1 MQDKLFIRD
10 LGDGLVMRRSTVA
23 DADALADFN
32 AKIHGNNEADGVRV
46 AAWTRDLLTRPHPT
60 FEAADF
66 TIVEETASGRIVSSC
81 NLISQQW
88 AYEGIPFG
96 VGRVELV
103 GTLAEFRGRG
113 LIRAQF
119 DEIHKW
125 SAARGEVMQSITGI
139 PYFYRQFGYEMGL
152 ELGGGRVGFE
162 PLIARLKDGEGEP
175 FLIRPATEADILF
188 ILEVYS
194 HAQKRSLITTH
205 RDEKIL
211 RYEISGKSETNV
223 NRAEFHI
230 IETADHEAVGYLS
243 HPWFNW
249 NLGLVLFEFE
259 LKPGASWL
267 EVAPSVY
274 RYALATGKEYAR
286 RDNEALETKSGA
298 AFWHGTAHPAY
309 AVLRD
314 RLPRVRASYAWYVR
328 VADVAGFVH
337 HIAPALEKRLAESYL
352 PGYSGAL
359 HYNFY
364 RNGLKLVFDK
374 GRLKEVE
381 SYKPAAGMK
390 SDAGFPDLAFLQL
403 LFGYRSL
410 DELRA
415 SFADCYAESEDAHVV
430 TSTLFP
436 KKPSLVIGIV

>member
-1 MQDKLFIRD
+1 MQDERFIRD
-10 LGDGLVMRRSTVA
+10 LGGGLVMRRSTPA
-23 DADALADFN
+23 DADALAEFN
-32 AKIHGNNEADGVRV
+32 AKTHSDNEADGMRV

-60 FEAADF
+60 FDAADF
-66 TIVEETASGRIVSSC
+66 TIVEETAAGRIVSSC

-103 GTLAEFRGRG
+103 GTLAEFRNRG
-113 LIRAQF
+113 LVRAQF
-119 DEIHKW
+119 DELHKW
-125 SAARGEVMQSITGI
+125 SAARGEMLQSITGI

-162 PLIARLKDGEGEP
+162 PLIPRLKEGESEP
-175 FLIRPATEADILF
+175 FLIRPAAEADIPF
-188 ILEVYS
+188 ILETYS
-194 HAQKRSLITTH
+194 HAQRRSLVTSH

-211 RYEISGKSETNV
+211 RYEIFGKSENNV
-223 NRAEFHI
+223 NRVEFRV
-230 IETADHEAVGYLS
+230 IETVDHKSVGYLT
-243 HPWFNW
+243 HPRYNW

-259 LKPGASWL
+259 LKPGVSWL

-274 RYALATGKEYAR
+274 RYALAKGKEYAL
-286 RDNEALETKSGA
+286 RDNDPPETKNGV

-309 AVLRD
+309 AVLRE
-314 RLPRVRASYAWYVR
+314 RLPRVRLSYAWYVR
-328 VADVAGFVH
+328 VPDLAGFIR

-352 PGYSGAL
+352 PGYSGTL
-359 HYNFY
+359 HYTFY
-364 RNGLKLVFDK
+364 RDGLKLVFEK
-374 GRLKEVE
+374 GKLKGVE
-381 SYKPAAGMK
+381 SYKPAPGMT

-415 SFADCYAESEDAHVV
+415 HYADCYADSEDAHVV
-430 TSTLFP
+430 TAALFP
-436 KKPSLVIGIV
+436 KKPSLVIGLA

>member
-1 MQDKLFIRD
+1 MQNNLFIQD
-10 LGDGLVMRRSTVA
+10 LGDGLILRHAAPS

-32 AKIHGNNEADGVRV
+32 AKIHGESETDAPRL

-60 FEAADF
+60 FAPGDF

-113 LIRAQF
+113 LVRAQF
-119 DEIHKW
+119 EELHKW
-125 SAARGEVMQSITGI
+125 SAARGEALQSITGI

-162 PLIARLKDGEGEP
+162 PLFPRLKEGESEP
-175 FLIRPATEADILF
+175 FVIRPVREDDIQFMLK
-188 ILEVYS
+188 VYA
-194 HAQKRSLITTH
+194 HAQKRSLITSH

-211 RYEISGKSETNV
+211 HYEIFGKSAENV
-223 NRAEFHI
+223 NCPEFRVIERADGEP
-230 IETADHEAVGYLS
+230 VGYLS
-243 HPWFNW
+243 HPPFNW

-259 LKPGASWL
+259 LKPGVSWL
-267 EVAPSVY
+267 EVSPSVA
-274 RYALATGKEYAR
+274 RYALAKGKEYAQ
-286 RDNEALETKSGA
+286 RDNEPLEMRNSA

-314 RLPRVRASYAWYVR
+314 RLPRVRLAYAWYVR
-328 VADVAGFVH
+328 VPDLAGFVR
-337 HIAPALEKRLAESYL
+337 HIAPALEQRLAESYL
-352 PGYSGAL
+352 VGYSGTLA
-359 HYNFY
+359 YTFY
-364 RNGLKLVFDK
+364 RDGLKLVFEK
-374 GRLKEVE
+374 GKLKEAE
-381 SYKPAAGMK
+381 SYKPASGMHT
-390 SDAGFPDLAFLQL
+390 DAGFPDLSFLQL
-403 LFGYRSL
+403 LFGYRSM

-415 SFADCYAESEDAHVV
+415 HYADCYAESEDAHVV
-430 TSTLFP
+430 TAALFP
-436 KKPSLVIGIV
+436 KKPSQVIGLT